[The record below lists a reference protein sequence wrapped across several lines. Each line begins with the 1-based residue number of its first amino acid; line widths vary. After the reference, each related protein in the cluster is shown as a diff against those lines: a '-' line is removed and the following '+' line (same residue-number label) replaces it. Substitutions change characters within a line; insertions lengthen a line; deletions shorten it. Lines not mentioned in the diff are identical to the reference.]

1 MICKYCGY
9 DNEEGAVKCAACR
22 NKLPT
27 SSVSSAPV
35 KSSVE
40 GDAFERLVQEAIKNT
55 VEIRVIYLGND
66 AKLYGGAGTGFI
78 VDGGYIVTNSHVIE
92 GEEDLTLC
100 AITASFDKSIDPV
113 DHAVEFVE
121 AVPEADL
128 AVFKFKGSFGKS
140 IEKRK
145 NFSIRTEP
153 LRFGE
158 EVYTIGNALGD
169 GVAVFKGV
177 VAHPNREIKHRGLKE
192 AVQTSFVINC
202 GNSGGPL
209 LDMKNQVVGVAT
221 FSHEDG
227 RNGTDYCIPAKVVNN
242 LINVIKEEEE

>member
-9 DNEEGAVKCAACR
+9 DNEEGAEKCAACR
-22 NKLPT
+22 KKLP
-27 SSVSSAPV
+27 VPPASSAPA

-55 VEIRVIYLGND
+55 VEIRVVYLGND
-66 AKLYGGAGTGFI
+66 EKFHLDAGTGFI
-78 VDGGYIVTNSHVIE
+78 VDGGYIVTNNHVIE
-92 GEEDLTLC
+92 GEGDPTLC
-100 AITASFDKSIDPV
+100 VITASFDKSVDSV

-121 AVPEADL
+121 AVPEEDL
-128 AVFKFKGSFGKS
+128 AVLKFKGSFGKS

-158 EVYTIGNALGD
+158 EVYTIGNACGN
-169 GVAVFKGV
+169 GIAVFKGV
-177 VAHPNREIKHRGLKE
+177 VAHPNREIKYFGLKE
-192 AVQTSFVINC
+192 VVQTSFVINS